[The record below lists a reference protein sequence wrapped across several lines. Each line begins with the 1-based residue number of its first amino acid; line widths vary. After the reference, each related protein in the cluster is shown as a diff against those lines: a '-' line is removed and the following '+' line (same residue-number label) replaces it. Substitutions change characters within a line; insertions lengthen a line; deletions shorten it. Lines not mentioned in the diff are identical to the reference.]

1 MNLCV
6 HNVTYKKE
14 YSQYNIF
21 IYELQSYLF
30 LDETTQDQQDLYS
43 REISEE
49 TKEEEDE
56 GIFY

>member
-1 MNLCV
+1 V